1 MRTKKVHKLRK
12 STRKRF
18 LAFSVLFVFIFI
30 LSLRMYQGFR
40 IDLLMKELPQLEEKK
55 KNLLHVTEK
64 LRSEVERLKNIDR
77 ITRIAR
83 EKLGLVLN
91 EDKISLLRLKDYDE
105 FIAIK
110 KDFGKKKKREQK
122 YQVAGVQ

>member
-1 MRTKKVHKLRK
+1 MPRFRK

-18 LAFSVLFVFIFI
+18 FTLSVLFAVIFFI
-30 LSLRMYQGFR
+30 SLRMYQGFQ

-55 KNLLHVTEK
+55 NNLLHSTEK

-77 ITRIAR
+77 ITKIAR
-83 EKLGLVLN
+83 DKLGLVPN
-91 EDKISLLRLKDYDE
+91 EDKVSLLRLKDYNE
-105 FIAIK
+105 FADIK
-110 KDFGKKKKREQK
+110 RGFGKKKKQQQK

>member
-1 MRTKKVHKLRK
+1 MKTKKIHGLKK

-18 LAFSVLFVFIFI
+18 ITFGVLFAFIFVV
-30 LSLRMYQGFR
+30 SLRMYQGFR

-55 KNLLHVTEK
+55 KNLLHATEK

-77 ITRIAR
+77 ITKIAR
-83 EKLGLVLN
+83 EKLGLVPN
-91 EDKISLLRLKDYDE
+91 EDKISLLRLKDYDD
-105 FIAIK
+105 FVDIK
-110 KDFGKKKKREQK
+110 KDFGKKKKQNQK

>member
-1 MRTKKVHKLRK
+1 MKTRTLPKLRK

-18 LAFSVLFVFIFI
+18 LTLGVLFAVIFFI
-30 LSLRMYQGFR
+30 SLRMYQGFQ

-55 KNLLHVTEK
+55 KNLLHSTEK

-77 ITRIAR
+77 ITKIAR
-83 EKLGLVLN
+83 EKLGLVPN
-91 EDKISLLRLKDYDE
+91 EDKMSLLRLKDYDE
-105 FIAIK
+105 FADIK
-110 KDFGKKKKREQK
+110 KDFGKKKKQQQK